1 MFQGLAVISQPEAV
15 RLLSIRRA
23 SPCSSFPPGSRT
35 PTVAFSVDFLTL
47 PLLASAETPS
57 IVDLYHQMHLVEK
70 GIVWTLGLFS
80 LVAWTIMLG
89 KVAELRRLQELNRA
103 FETKVSEQR
112 SLLDLPEAFRAPSEI
127 PFGVLFK
134 EAVDGYW
141 RGARVDQQ
149 APSVVGK
156 SKGIQLME
164 NALQRGV
171 ARETLRYESSLV
183 FLATIVSGAPFMGL
197 LGTVWGVMNA
207 FAAVAAA
214 DSVTLKMLA
223 PGVAGAL
230 ITTIAGLLVA
240 IPAAFGYNYL
250 LSTTRLLI
258 AELES
263 YASQLAD
270 RIEIEARG

>member
-1 MFQGLAVISQPEAV
+1 VPE
-15 RLLSIRRA
+15 
-23 SPCSSFPPGSRT
+23 
-35 PTVAFSVDFLTL
+35 
-47 PLLASAETPS
+47 
-57 IVDLYHQMHLVEK
+57 Q
-70 GIVWTLGLFS
+70 
-80 LVAWTIMLG
+80 
-89 KVAELRRLQELNRA
+89 
-103 FETKVSEQR
+103 
-112 SLLDLPEAFRAPSEI
+112 I
-127 PFGVLFK
+127 PFGALFK
-134 EAVDGYW
+134 EALDGYW

-149 APSVVGK
+149 APTVVGK

-207 FAAVAAA
+207 FAAVSMA

-270 RIEIEARG
+270 RIEIEVRD

>member
-1 MFQGLAVISQPEAV
+1 MRWIHL
-15 RLLSIRRA
+15 RL
-23 SPCSSFPPGSRT
+23 
-35 PTVAFSVDFLTL
+35 VDHAALL
-47 PLLASAETPS
+47 PLLASGSEPS
-57 IVDLYHQMHLVEK
+57 IIDLYSGMHLVEK
-70 GIVWTLGLFS
+70 AIVWSLGIFS
-80 LVAWTIMLG
+80 LIAWTIMLG
-89 KVAELRRLQELNRA
+89 KMVELKKLQQLNRA
-103 FETKVSEQR
+103 FESRVSEQR
-112 SLLDLPEAFRAPSEI
+112 SLLDLPDGFKSPEQI

-134 EAVDGYW
+134 EAIDGYW
-141 RGARVDQQ
+141 RGTKADQV
-149 APSVVGK
+149 ASVNIGK

-171 ARETLRYESSLV
+171 ARETLRYESSMV

-207 FAAVAAA
+207 FAAVSSQ
-214 DSVTLKMLA
+214 DTVTLKVLA

-250 LSTTRLLI
+250 LSTTRILI

>member
-1 MFQGLAVISQPEAV
+1 MMPI
-15 RLLSIRRA
+15 LLSA
-23 SPCSSFPPGSRT
+23 S
-35 PTVAFSVDFLTL
+35 D
-47 PLLASAETPS
+47 TPS
-57 IVDLYHQMHLVEK
+57 IIDLYLQMHLVEK
-70 GIVWTLGLFS
+70 SIVWTLGIFS
-80 LVAWTIMLG
+80 LIAWTIMLG
-89 KVAELRRLQELNRA
+89 KMAELKKLQELNRA
-103 FETKVSEQR
+103 FESRVAEQR
-112 SLLDLPEAFRAPSEI
+112 SLLELPETFKVPEQI
-127 PFGVLFK
+127 PFGALFK
-134 EAVDGYW
+134 EALDGYW

-149 APSVVGK
+149 APTVVGK

-207 FAAVAAA
+207 FAAVSMA

-270 RIEIEARG
+270 RIEIEVRD